1 MDDWDP
7 KITNGL
13 AAERDV
19 IIFDYPG
26 VGRSTGTSR
35 STVAAM
41 RKDLVGFCDGAMSW
55 PMSRSTSPS
64 ARSMQAGLVATLA
77 GAGIAATFGR

>member
-1 MDDWDP
+1 VGDNQVAHRRFGKRGAPTLLFLNYFAANMDDWDP

-26 VGRSTGTSR
+26 VGRSTGVSR

-41 RKDLVGFCDGAMSW
+41 TKDFLRG
-55 PMSRSTSPS
+55 T
-64 ARSMQAGLVATLA
+64 
-77 GAGIAATFGR
+77 